1 MQKASSRNQE
11 LKERWETLVSL
22 LTERFSETETIDIEG
37 ILYLI
42 GIQEL
47 GQIHKRFKK
56 DDNVNIIHIGI
67 CSVLEPFGY
76 YEFDYFDDEG
86 WPHFNLVEELPPLKS
101 GEQSVLMKDA
111 IVHYFIEKGLIQ

>member
-86 WPHFNLVEELPPLKS
+86 WPHFKLVEKLPPLKP

>member
-86 WPHFNLVEELPPLKS
+86 WPHFKLVEELPPLKP

-111 IVHYFIEKGLIQ
+111 IAHYFIEKGLIQ

>member
-1 MQKASSRNQE
+1 MQKASSRNQD
-11 LKERWETLVSL
+11 LKERWETLISL

-67 CSVLEPFGY
+67 CSVLETFGY

-86 WPHFNLVEELPPLKS
+86 WPHFKLVEELPTLKP

-111 IVHYFIEKGLIQ
+111 VVHYFIEKGLIQ

>member
-11 LKERWETLVSL
+11 LKESWETLVSL

-47 GQIHKRFKK
+47 GKIHKRFKK

-86 WPHFNLVEELPPLKS
+86 WPHFNLVEELPPLKP

>member
-86 WPHFNLVEELPPLKS
+86 WPHFKLVEELPPLKP

>member
-11 LKERWETLVSL
+11 LKERWETLISL

-47 GQIHKRFKK
+47 GQIHKCFKK

-86 WPHFNLVEELPPLKS
+86 WPHF
-101 GEQSVLMKDA
+101 
-111 IVHYFIEKGLIQ
+111 